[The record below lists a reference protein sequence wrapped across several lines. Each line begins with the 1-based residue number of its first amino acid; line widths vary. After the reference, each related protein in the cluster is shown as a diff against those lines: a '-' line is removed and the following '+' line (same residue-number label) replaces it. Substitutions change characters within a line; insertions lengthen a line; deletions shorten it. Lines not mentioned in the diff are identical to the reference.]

1 MENKRE
7 DEDKGM
13 EDLGF
18 RKKKPPKA
26 ICTNQKNLEP
36 KYLQK
41 HP

>member
-7 DEDKGM
+7 DKDKGM

-26 ICTNQKNLEP
+26 I
-36 KYLQK
+36 
-41 HP
+41 

>member
-18 RKKKPPKA
+18 RKKKSPKA
-26 ICTNQKNLEP
+26 I
-36 KYLQK
+36 
-41 HP
+41 